1 MIKKSIYILSLLFL
15 LAACSQEETN
25 KPVEN
30 EKETDDVVSL
40 PQTDEE
46 SNVGTDS
53 KNNETNLF
61 QEEYWNI
68 IGDAPIKTMPITL
81 GASYEETKEEIG
93 EPKEEFSMEG
103 ALCADYEDF
112 IICKADDE
120 DEILYFTSKIP
131 NEVTI
136 EDFKGVLGEPKS
148 GDLIDHPYTT
158 YRYVYDLGDTSLL
171 LDALSGDSNGNIEE
185 ITVIKSQEK

>member
-15 LAACSQEETN
+15 LAACSQEGTK
-25 KPVEN
+25 KPVEK
-30 EKETDDVVSL
+30 EKETDDVVTSL
-40 PQTDEE
+40 PQIDEE
-46 SNVGTDS
+46 SNVAIDS
-53 KNNETNLF
+53 KNNETDLF

-68 IGDAPIKTMPITL
+68 IGDAPIKNLPITL
-81 GASYEETKEEIG
+81 GANYEETKEVIG
-93 EPKEEFSMEG
+93 EPKEEFYMEG

-120 DEILYFTSKIP
+120 DEILYFTSKVP

-136 EDFKGVLGEPKS
+136 DDFKGVLGEPKS

-158 YRYVYDLGDTSLL
+158 YRYIYDLGDTSLL
-171 LDALSGDSNGNIEE
+171 LDVLSGDSNGNIEE
-185 ITVIKSQEK
+185 ITVIKS